1 MKRFLRKVIGGIMAA
16 IATALAVVAFAG
28 YWWQFLSAAICAM
41 AAIDLLFGND
51 KKDKD
56 TKQKGVQYA

>member
-1 MKRFLRKVIGGIMAA
+1 MAA